1 MKKTADGEIAVDA
14 KIHLDFN
21 RRLNMSLWDVLEIG
35 FETGLEVLKGKKTIE
50 EGVEDVY
57 EKTKELEEEQV
68 KKGIFQSSKT
78 IKIGGNKMETKEI
91 MTITKK
97 TVVTTGTT
105 MAGGL
110 AGCSGGAV
118 LGFVV
123 GGPVGA
129 AVGWTIGLVGGVITG
144 GTAGAKIT
152 KKIGD

>member
-1 MKKTADGEIAVDA
+1 
-14 KIHLDFN
+14 
-21 RRLNMSLWDVLEIG
+21 
-35 FETGLEVLKGKKTIE
+35 
-50 EGVEDVY
+50 
-57 EKTKELEEEQV
+57 
-68 KKGIFQSSKT
+68 
-78 IKIGGNKMETKEI
+78 METKEI

-110 AGCSGGAV
+110 AGCSGGAA

-123 GGPVGA
+123 GGPAGA

-144 GTAGAKIT
+144 GTAGVKIT

>member
-1 MKKTADGEIAVDA
+1 
-14 KIHLDFN
+14 
-21 RRLNMSLWDVLEIG
+21 MSLWDVLEIG

-118 LGFVV
+118 LGFCIL
-123 GGPVGA
+123 GCS
-129 AVGWTIGLVGGVITG
+129 L
-144 GTAGAKIT
+144 
-152 KKIGD
+152 